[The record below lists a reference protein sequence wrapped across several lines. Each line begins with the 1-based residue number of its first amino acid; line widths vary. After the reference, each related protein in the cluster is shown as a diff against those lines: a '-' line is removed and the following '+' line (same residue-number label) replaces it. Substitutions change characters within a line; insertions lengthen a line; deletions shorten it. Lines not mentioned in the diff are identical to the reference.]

1 MHSDD
6 SNSLLRPRQPHA
18 AEETTLRSQTVS
30 LSVAHDLN
38 APLRRIQG
46 FAQALAEDYGS
57 RLDDRGRRYLE
68 RIQAATKMMQTLV
81 DGLLSLASYGS
92 HRMER
97 TKVDLSKLVQ
107 DKVKELRDREPARKL
122 EVSIASPLATYG
134 DQRLI
139 QVVIENLLEN
149 AWKFSANRAIT
160 RIEFGAQTRDN
171 LSDGTVYFVRDN
183 GIGFRTADAGS
194 LFQIFGRTL
203 APRHPGTRH
212 RTRYGEADHW
222 SPWRSDLGRRQG
234 KRGCHVLLHTARS
247 RGNRLE
253 KVCRNTRRRT
263 RISCP
268 RDRGD
273 RKPTKRPAMS
283 ESCVSLPNTPL
294 RETGIW
300 SDPGGC

>member
-1 MHSDD
+1 
-6 SNSLLRPRQPHA
+6 
-18 AEETTLRSQTVS
+18 VS

-57 RLDDRGRRYLE
+57 RLDDRGRHYLE

-149 AWKFSANRAIT
+149 AWKFSANRAVT
-160 RIEFGAQTRDN
+160 RIEFGARTRDG
-171 LSDGTVYFVRDN
+171 LSDGIVYFVRDN

-194 LFQIFGRTL
+194 LFRIFGRLHSHLDIPGHGIGLATVKQIIGAHGGQIWAEGRENEGATFYFTLPVRQETGSKQCPPDEAPGCL
-203 APRHPGTRH
+203 APGTEVAANLRN
-212 RTRYGEADHW
+212 
-222 SPWRSDLGRRQG
+222 GR
-234 KRGCHVLLHTARS
+234 
-247 RGNRLE
+247 
-253 KVCRNTRRRT
+253 
-263 RISCP
+263 P
-268 RDRGD
+268 
-273 RKPTKRPAMS
+273 
-283 ESCVSLPNTPL
+283 
-294 RETGIW
+294 
-300 SDPGGC
+300 